1 MGTSLVVQWLEPH
14 LPGQVVQVQSLTEEL
29 RYRMPQGQTTK
40 IKNRGNIVANSIK
53 TFKKFKKIKISR
65 EHKGKNISSA
75 EDIRKGF
82 PEDITL
88 EEEG

>member
-40 IKNRGNIVANSIK
+40 MKNRGNIVANSIK
-53 TFKKFKKIKISR
+53 TLKKNDLHLKKNLEKKPSGREKGYQERTIS
-65 EHKGKNISSA
+65 
-75 EDIRKGF
+75 
-82 PEDITL
+82 PITVFL
-88 EEEG
+88 